1 MFHNLS
7 QKIKHAGDRL
17 GNKTKS
23 VYREGVKFVNNPIV
37 QGAVVAAGAV
47 AGGIAMS
54 GNSSNKTKE
63 LQQSTNINNTGIGAD
78 YFKIPGAP
86 NVKPFTEEAFP
97 EMRFR
102 E

>member
-37 QGAVVAAGAV
+37 QGAVVA
-47 AGGIAMS
+47 
-54 GNSSNKTKE
+54 
-63 LQQSTNINNTGIGAD
+63 
-78 YFKIPGAP
+78 
-86 NVKPFTEEAFP
+86 
-97 EMRFR
+97 
-102 E
+102 